1 MKDVL
6 STGEPT
12 LRGGRIL
19 GCLPELRKDRLG
31 LLLRAQREGGD
42 FVRLP
47 LPGRRLYVAS
57 SPETATE
64 VLRTKADKFHKF
76 FALSELSR
84 PFLGGGLLT
93 AEGEAHRRQRKLVAP
108 GLSRNEVARYGETM
122 VRHAVALETSWK
134 DGEVLDMLPT
144 MSKLTLGIASETL
157 FGADVAREH
166 TGQIGHTV
174 EQVLDYIARGVG
186 SLVRL
191 PYSWPLPRHR
201 RLRRAIAR
209 FDAILEGV
217 IAPRRGQSPGR
228 EDILGMLLAARDEE
242 DAGSLDERQVRDEVA
257 TLLVAGFETTASA
270 LTWTFMLLSRHPEIA
285 QRLRQEVSAVL
296 SDGRPPSVQDLA
308 AMPYTLQVFKEAMR
322 LYPPGYMVG
331 REAIDDVVIGG
342 HHVAR
347 GATVLVNIYG
357 LHRRADLFADPERFD
372 PDRFASEREKAL
384 PRGAY
389 LPFIEGPR
397 VCIGYHFALMEGHL
411 LLAHLMRQVALDLVD
426 DALVPALPRVTL
438 RPSRPVMLRVRRLR

>member
-1 MKDVL
+1 MTDA
-6 STGEPT
+6 SSSREPT
-12 LRGGRIL
+12 LRGRPVL

-31 LLLRAQREGGD
+31 LLLRAHREGGD
-42 FVRLP
+42 FVRLR

-64 VLRTKADKFHKF
+64 VLRTQADKFHKF

-84 PFLGGGLLT
+84 PFLGGGLLA
-93 AEGEAHRRQRKLVAP
+93 AEGQAHRRQRKLVAP
-108 GLSRNEVARYGETM
+108 GLNRKEVARYGDTM
-122 VRHAVALETSWK
+122 VRQAMALESSWK

-144 MSKLTLGIASETL
+144 MSRLTLGIASETL
-157 FGADVAREH
+157 FGADVARDH
-166 TGQIGHTV
+166 TGEIGHTV
-174 EQVLDYIARGVG
+174 EQVLDYIANGVG
-186 SLVRL
+186 SLVRI
-191 PYSWPLPRHR
+191 PYAWPLPRHR

-209 FDAILEGV
+209 FDAIVEGV
-217 IAPRRGQSPGR
+217 IAPRRGRPPSR

-270 LTWTFMLLSRHPEIA
+270 LTWTFMLLSRHPEVA
-285 QRLRQEVSAVL
+285 ERLRQEVSNVL
-296 SDGRPPSVQDLA
+296 VDGRPPTVEDLA
-308 AMPYTLQVFKEAMR
+308 AMPYALQVFKEAMR

-331 REAIDDVVIGG
+331 REAIEDVVIGA
-342 HHVAR
+342 HRIAK

-357 LHRRADLFADPERFD
+357 LHRRPDLFAEPERFD
-372 PDRFASEREKAL
+372 PDRFEPEREKAL

-389 LPFIEGPR
+389 LPFIDGPR
-397 VCIGYHFALMEGHL
+397 VCVGYHFALMEGHL
-411 LLAHLMRQVALDLVD
+411 LLAHIMRQVALEAID
-426 DALVPALPRVTL
+426 DALVPPLPRVTL